1 MSEFAFFRFRTN
13 NMLTQEEELHK
24 DEIIELT
31 EEVLKAK
38 GIECDA
44 SIAKLPT
51 EVMAEILER
60 VRELRRKRK
69 KNQGGGEIL
78 KEEEAY
84 IHIG

>member
-44 SIAKLPT
+44 SIAKIPT
-51 EVMAEILER
+51 EIMAEILER
-60 VRELRRKRK
+60 VRELRKKRK
-69 KNQGGGEIL
+69 KNQGSAEIL

>member
-1 MSEFAFFRFRTN
+1 
-13 NMLTQEEELHK
+13 MLTHEEELHK

-51 EVMAEILER
+51 EMLVEILEK

-69 KNQGGGEIL
+69 KNQRGTENL

-84 IHIG
+84 IHTR